1 MLRHLPSPILLVAL
15 ALASGCSRPPPAE
28 QAAGLAAE
36 IATLRASLPADPT
49 ADEASAIAKPAK
61 RAARAYT
68 ALLDLETENPAD
80 PAVAAARATAE
91 PVASEIR
98 RIQRLATERHDL
110 ADLMG
115 GLKVRGYRAAR
126 SHAVPKLLELLA
138 AAARHAAEADL
149 ESLPGLVR
157 EAAELAAA
165 LADVRPGEPSA
176 GQPHPALTRADW
188 LRAAERIDSF
198 NRAEPPEFALG
209 LALAHAVLGKS
220 GFALVELERCDAAKF
235 EPASHAALVP
245 LARAFVFSR
254 LGFTALA
261 GREASKTSGDTESG
275 RQLLAAIHATLAYC
289 HAAEKDWRQMDRE
302 LGEAVRIWPDNP
314 LVVFL
319 AGERLLADGRREEA
333 LETFGRVTAGT
344 EAAWLAPLIEERVR
358 AVRDSTG
365 EVPPLVLDN
374 SFILKAALLSLRQ
387 EARGAD
393 TGRLFAK
400 LCDAAQRLPALLG
413 REDAAAAPSP

>member
-1 MLRHLPSPILLVAL
+1 MLRPLPFALLLLPLVL
-15 ALASGCSRPPPAE
+15 IFGCSRRPPAE
-28 QAAGLAAE
+28 EATGLAAE
-36 IATLRASLPADPT
+36 ISTLRAALPSDPT
-49 ADEASAIAKPAK
+49 ADEAAAIAKPAK

-68 ALLDLETENPAD
+68 ALQDLETENPAD

-98 RIQRLATERHDL
+98 RIHRLATERHDL
-110 ADLMG
+110 SDLMG
-115 GLKVRGYRAAR
+115 GLKVRAYRAAR
-126 SHAVPKLLELLA
+126 SHAVPKLLDVLA
-138 AAARHAAEADL
+138 AAARHAAETDL
-149 ESLPGLVR
+149 ESLPPLVR

-165 LADVRPGEPSA
+165 LADVRPGEPSTTT
-176 GQPHPALTRADW
+176 QPALTRADW

-261 GREASKTSGDTESG
+261 GREASKISGDTESG

-365 EVPPLVLDN
+365 EVPTLVLDN